1 MSQAE
6 RKITPADLLS
16 DAEYNAQ
23 RKELRAASIAEKKNR
38 RMEVG
43 PYATFYFENYRS
55 MWLQVQ
61 EMLRIEKGGAEQVA
75 GELEAYNPLIPQ
87 GAELIATVMIEIE
100 DADRRERELR
110 KLGHIEDT
118 AFLEIGADRIQGTPT
133 DYEDRTTADGKTS
146 SVHWLRFVFTPQQI
160 AAFRS
165 GGAPVVLGFS
175 HPNYGHMA
183 VMPAATRA
191 ALADD
196 FA

>member
-1 MSQAE
+1 MPAATRQ
-6 RKITPADLLS
+6 ITEADILPT
-16 DAEYNAQ
+16 AEYAAK
-23 RKELRAASIAEKKNR
+23 RTALRAASIAAKKNR

-43 PYATFYFENYRS
+43 PYATFYFESYDT

-61 EMLRIEKGGAEQVA
+61 EMLRIEKGGAEQLA

-100 DADRRERELR
+100 DGDRRDRELR

-118 AFLEIGADRIQGTPT
+118 AFLDVGQERIKGTPT

-146 SVHWLRFVFTPQQI
+146 SVHWLRFTFTPTQI
-160 AAFRS
+160 AAFRDGTQS
-165 GGAPVVLGFS
+165 VVLGFT
-175 HPNYGHMA
+175 HPSYGHMA
-183 VMPAATRA
+183 VMPAAVRE
-191 ALADD
+191 ALAED